1 VKTQII
7 QVNKNDDYISV
18 CDKMSWSQT
27 GRILLVWP
35 NKRQVLNRRLEL
47 VMVKRHASRLG
58 AQLALVTHDTEVR
71 FIANQEGI
79 PIFKDLRQAQNTHWR
94 IDRSIRNTSPPDGI
108 RPSLD
113 ARRELMQFKTQ
124 DWLQHPAARILLFGI
139 SVGALFMLGIFIL
152 PGATIFLTPTT
163 DIQSMDLRLTAD
175 PSLEDINLST
185 GSLPTYT
192 KEVIVEGHKNA
203 ATTGLMAIPDKAAK
217 GTLQFTNISDR
228 EITIP
233 VGTVV
238 TTLGN
243 DPIRFATFSSNDVV
257 IKPGTSDDI
266 NAGSIAPGKLGNLP
280 PNSLVAIEGNLGL
293 DLTVTNPNATYGGTD
308 ASVSTPTSQDF
319 RLLNEQLIKD
329 LEQTALSNMSKL
341 IPADDSL
348 ITPTLIITEILDETA
363 TPAIGEPGSQ
373 LSIAMR
379 LRFESQVVS
388 SEKLNNLITPIL
400 DANIPHGYTPIENS
414 IILKQL
420 TNPILG
426 EEGSAYWTINA
437 QRDIQADIVLNQIV
451 NQISGKSTP
460 QAIDQLNA
468 SLPLANEAR
477 IILAPKWWP
486 RLPFLPMRIQVVQA
500 DT

>member
-1 VKTQII
+1 
-7 QVNKNDDYISV
+7 
-18 CDKMSWSQT
+18 M
-27 GRILLVWP
+27 
-35 NKRQVLNRRLEL
+35 
-47 VMVKRHASRLG
+47 
-58 AQLALVTHDTEVR
+58 
-71 FIANQEGI
+71 
-79 PIFKDLRQAQNTHWR
+79 
-94 IDRSIRNTSPPDGI
+94 
-108 RPSLD
+108 
-113 ARRELMQFKTQ
+113 
-124 DWLQHPAARILLFGI
+124 
-139 SVGALFMLGIFIL
+139 
-152 PGATIFLTPTT
+152 
-163 DIQSMDLRLTAD
+163 
-175 PSLEDINLST
+175 
-185 GSLPTYT
+185 
-192 KEVIVEGHKNA
+192 IVEGRKNA
-203 ATTGLMAIPDKAAK
+203 ATTGSMTIPDKAAK

-243 DPIRFATFSSNDVV
+243 DPVRFVTLSSNDVV

-266 NAGSIAPGKLGNLP
+266 NVRSIAPGKSGNLP
-280 PNSLVAIEGNLGL
+280 PNTLVAIEGDLGL

-308 ASVSTPTSQDF
+308 ASVSTPTNQDF
-319 RLLNEQLIKD
+319 RLLDEQLIKD
-329 LEQTALSNMSKL
+329 LEQIALMEMNKL

-388 SEKLNNLITPIL
+388 SENLNNLITPIL
-400 DANIPHGYTPIENS
+400 DANIPHGYTPIDNS

-426 EEGSAYWTINA
+426 EEGNAYWTINA
-437 QRDIQADIVLNQIV
+437 QRDIQADIVSNQIV
-451 NQISGKSTP
+451 NQISGKTTP
-460 QAIDQLNA
+460 QAIGQLND

-486 RLPFLPMRIQVVQA
+486 RLPFLPMRIQIVQA